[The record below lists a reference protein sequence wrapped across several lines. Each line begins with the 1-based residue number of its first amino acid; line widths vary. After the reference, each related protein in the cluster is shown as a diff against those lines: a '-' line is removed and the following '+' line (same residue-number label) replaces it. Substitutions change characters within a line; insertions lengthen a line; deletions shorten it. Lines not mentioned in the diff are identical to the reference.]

1 MNKQDIY
8 ASFSHPAHKV
18 KPVLKDG
25 KYKFDIEIDVSGKI
39 LGLDTQID
47 IDKIKRKFESQIKKE
62 ILSTFKTGLQKNADP
77 LNLGKTLYI
86 KEIKYWQKNHL
97 KEPKDYLDKDSIH
110 DINVKVHILNTGGLE
125 AKPLE

>member
-1 MNKQDIY
+1 MDGAFIIYYKVSQPWFSEKELSGLRWLTKRTNKTPVNITMNNQDIY

-62 ILSTFKTGLQKNADP
+62 ILSTFKIGLQRTR
-77 LNLGKTLYI
+77 TL
-86 KEIKYWQKNHL
+86 
-97 KEPKDYLDKDSIH
+97 
-110 DINVKVHILNTGGLE
+110 
-125 AKPLE
+125 